1 MSDPIKVPAAQVD
14 ATTGQAPVTPE
25 PASEEP
31 KFFTQSDAAKLKQ
44 EILNE
49 ARSYSDK
56 GRMNLK
62 KQVDAVEATIQNA
75 EKFGAPISPE
85 VQATMREKAK
95 IVAATEPLD
104 DEPVTPQAQTPEQA
118 QQVAQELYAHDLKMQ
133 GKFGVDEFT
142 EADPEIKMIKVTGNV
157 AADKA
162 TIEAAYLAK
171 KNRLSST
178 PQTPI
183 AEVATPAGVRVG
195 GTIGTK
201 PNVPKSARGYLEEA
215 FK

>member
-1 MSDPIKVPAAQVD
+1 MSEQTPAPASQVD
-14 ATTGQAPVTPE
+14 ATTPTAPVTPE
-25 PASEEP
+25 P
-31 KFFTQSDAAKLKQ
+31 TKQ
-44 EILNE
+44 EPQFLTREEAEAWKSDILNQ
-49 ARSYSDK
+49 AKSYSDK
-56 GRMNLK
+56 GRINLQ
-62 KQVDAVEATIQNA
+62 KQMAAVNETIANA
-75 EKFGAPISPE
+75 AKFGKPISAEDQAAMRKQAE
-85 VQATMREKAK
+85 V
-95 IVAATEPLD
+95 VAATVPLD
-104 DEPVTPQAQTPEQA
+104 DEPGQIPEQTPEQA
-118 QQVAQELYAHDLKMQ
+118 QAIAQELYAHDLKMQ
-133 GKFGVDEFT
+133 GKHDVAEFT

-157 AADKA
+157 AADKP